1 MPCFS
6 VPMGEL
12 LTMVLIPDEL
22 LLQFR
27 CTGSDS
33 SNLQGGYAEQIDS
46 LGLPITMTLESK
58 GKKKEEK
65 KASHLDAKAGSSPH
79 VSARLNCLWH
89 KLLR

>member
-1 MPCFS
+1 MSQYPVHQTPASMPCFS

-33 SNLQGGYAEQIDS
+33 SNLQG
-46 LGLPITMTLESK
+46 
-58 GKKKEEK
+58 
-65 KASHLDAKAGSSPH
+65 
-79 VSARLNCLWH
+79 
-89 KLLR
+89 